1 MCKRFWSA
9 SLPLLFAIALPWS
22 GASAQ
27 TFSNTAP
34 ITIPAGAPGTTV
46 GPANPYPSTISV
58 SGLTGTITNI
68 SVAINGYE
76 HTFPDDV
83 DVLLV
88 GPAGTGAQS
97 VVLMSDVGGGDDI
110 TGVNLVIQDGSPA
123 MPDSTLLTS
132 GTYGP
137 TNYGT
142 GDAFAA
148 PAPAGPHGATFA
160 SLGLIGGPAS
170 AANGTWSL
178 YVVDDASLDVG
189 AFTGGW
195 SITFTTG
202 APNVPPQFGYTPA
215 PSSTVTATGG
225 TGIIG
230 STSNLSIA
238 VSVATAGSGTGAP
251 ATTTLTCTA
260 PTAPFAGFG
269 QTVTATG
276 SGAISGGPLSGTC
289 TRGATAVTQTLTCSE
304 NQGGTPVARTW
315 TLNCP
320 AGTAPVATVP
330 VDATSV
336 WSLIALMLALF
347 GFAAVAA
354 RRQG

>member
-1 MCKRFWSA
+1 MTVLSTAPLRR
-9 SLPLLFAIALPWS
+9 SLSRTALIALTAGIS
-22 GASAQ
+22 LGASFAHAAIVD
-27 TFSNTAP
+27 SGPVNIP
-34 ITIPAGAPGTTV
+34 IPD
-46 GPANPYPSTISV
+46 
-58 SGLTGTITNI
+58 NI
-68 SVAINGYE
+68 DGVYLN
-76 HTFPDDV
+76 V
-83 DVLLV
+83 
-88 GPAGTGAQS
+88 
-97 VVLMSDVGGGDDI
+97 I
-110 TGVNLVIQDGSPA
+110 TGVSGSTGGSVPGWDINPYSATAGGFHLWGPTANTWFTPDGVIGGNYNLPVGTVIQGPATAFFRPGGGTNIAPQVNLNSSNNYFGFRFTNESGS
-123 MPDSTLLTS
+123 
-132 GTYGP
+132 
-137 TNYGT
+137 TNHFGYIQVQ
-142 GDAFAA
+142 F
-148 PAPAGPHGATFA
+148 GATA
-160 SLGLIGGPAS
+160 GTRAIVRYVYESTPDTAITVAPPGP
-170 AANGTWSL
+170 
-178 YVVDDASLDVG
+178 
-189 AFTGGW
+189 
-195 SITFTTG
+195 
-202 APNVPPQFGYTPA
+202 PNVPPQFGYTPA